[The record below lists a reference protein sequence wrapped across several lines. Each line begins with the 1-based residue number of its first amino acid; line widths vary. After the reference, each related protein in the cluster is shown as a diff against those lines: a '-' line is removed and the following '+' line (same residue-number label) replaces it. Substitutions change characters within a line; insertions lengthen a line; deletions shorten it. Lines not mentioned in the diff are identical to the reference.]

1 MYIVN
6 KFCKAEWEGC
16 CTFLNRMEKLHEN
29 EKLDKLVIYF
39 QCGWVMLNIYFCCQ
53 PTPIN

>member
-39 QCGWVMLNIYFCCQ
+39 QCGWV
-53 PTPIN
+53 